1 MKEYDTICAIL
12 GKGRF
17 TDDESQYAEDR
28 LPMGNIGKKRNKN
41 MKKIILPAVLLATG
55 TVMASITSSSIVG

>member
-1 MKEYDTICAIL
+1 
-12 GKGRF
+12 
-17 TDDESQYAEDR
+17 
-28 LPMGNIGKKRNKN
+28 MGNIGKKRNKN